1 MRSNE
6 DPSRLRLPQLVYR
19 ALRPILFQLEPERA
33 HEIAFAVWEHLRN
46 APVIGPALARLMNPP
61 KLPVQLMGLSL
72 PNPVGLAAGLD
83 KDGRYVAGLAL
94 LGFGWLELGTVTPLA
109 QAGNPRP
116 RLFRLVRDR
125 ALINRMGFNNEGASA
140 LAVRLAERP
149 PTPVIGVNIGKN
161 RDTPIEHAAD
171 DYLAA
176 LRLVYPVS
184 DYVTINVSSP
194 NTPGLR
200 VLQRAE
206 HLAAL
211 LRVVK
216 EEQARLADA
225 SGRYVPLAVKLAPE
239 PEGAIETLG
248 QVLRETAVDGVI
260 ATNTTL
266 ARPGLAPG
274 GPAAE
279 AGGLS
284 GSPLRPLA
292 TEMIRQ
298 LRRILPPGITLIG
311 AGGISSTEDA
321 WERLMGGADAVQIYT
336 GLIFEGP
343 GLPSELV
350 RGLRKKVLG
359 LGTTDL
365 AHALRAARSDC
376 SSRATPDLHPS

>member
-1 MRSNE
+1 MRSNA
-6 DPSRLRLPQLVYR
+6 DPYRPWLLQLVYR
-19 ALRPILFQLEPERA
+19 ALRPILFQLDPERA
-33 HEIAFAVWEHLRN
+33 HEIAFAAWEHLRC
-46 APVIGPALARLMNPP
+46 APVIGPALARLMTPP

-83 KDGRYVAGLAL
+83 KDGRYISGLAL
-94 LGFGWLELGTVTPLA
+94 LGFGWLELGTVTPRA
-109 QAGNPRP
+109 QTGNPRP

-140 LAVRLAERP
+140 LALRLAERP
-149 PTPVIGVNIGKN
+149 LAPVIGVNIGKN

-184 DYVTINVSSP
+184 DYVAINVSSP

-206 HLAAL
+206 RLQVL
-211 LRVVK
+211 LRAVK

-239 PEGAIETLG
+239 SEGEIETLG

-266 ARPGLAPG
+266 ARPGLVSRSS
-274 GPAAE
+274 AAE
-279 AGGLS
+279 TGGLS
-284 GSPLRPLA
+284 GPPLRPLA
-292 TEMIRQ
+292 TDMIRR
-298 LRRILPPGITLIG
+298 LRRILPPAIALIG
-311 AGGISSTEDA
+311 VGGISNTEDA
-321 WERLMGGADAVQIYT
+321 WERLIAGADAVQLYT

-343 GLPSELV
+343 GLPLEIV

-359 LGTTDL
+359 LATADL
-365 AHALRAARSDC
+365 AHALRTARADR
-376 SSRATPDLHPS
+376 SSMGTQDLHPG